1 MNIPTKFEENLRTF
15 NFCAIYALCY
25 IFYLYDSEMYRLYRT
40 KLYGPVMMNLYK
52 ENDVMIEI
60 MG

>member
-1 MNIPTKFEENLRTF
+1 
-15 NFCAIYALCY
+15 
-25 IFYLYDSEMYRLYRT
+25 MYRLHRT
-40 KLYGPVMMNLYK
+40 KLYGTVMIKLYK